1 MRALKIAVLAS
12 GGGTNLQALIDAQNA
27 GKINGTIAL
36 VISNRK
42 NAYALERARL
52 ANIACEHISAKSFPD
67 PIDYDK
73 ALLARL
79 KAHQIDLIVLA
90 GYLKILSPVLI
101 QAYQHKI
108 INIHPSLLPAFG
120 GDGFYGIHVHN
131 AVYQSGAKVS
141 GATVHFVTEGIDA
154 GPIILQKAI
163 PLEQNWQATDIQAA
177 VLKIEHPLLV
187 EAVSLFCDNRL
198 EIKENRVYIQGDL

>member
-27 GKINGTIAL
+27 GKINGTIEL
-36 VISNRK
+36 VFSNRK

-52 ANIACEHISAKSFPD
+52 ANIACEHISAKSYPD
-67 PIDYDK
+67 PIEYDK
-73 ALLARL
+73 VLLSRL

-131 AVYQSGAKVS
+131 AVYQNGAKVS